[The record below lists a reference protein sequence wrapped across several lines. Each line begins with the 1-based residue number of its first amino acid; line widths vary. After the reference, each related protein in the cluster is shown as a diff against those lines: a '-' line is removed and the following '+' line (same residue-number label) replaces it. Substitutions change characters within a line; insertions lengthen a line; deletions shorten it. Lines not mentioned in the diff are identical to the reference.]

1 MAAESNNN
9 NNAQET
15 SLEPPSWPSRI
26 SYWRMMVDQGVVTA
40 DIIKHP
46 YKGSGT
52 EDDPFIVEWIP
63 NDPRCPMEFSKPL
76 KWTFT
81 IVCAFSTLGV
91 SLASSAYAGGI
102 DQVISSFN
110 VSDEVATLGVS
121 LFVLGF
127 AFGPLIWAP
136 LSELY
141 GRQAVFLVSYLGL
154 AVFCAGAT
162 GSKNIWTLVIL
173 RFFAA
178 SFGSSPFTNAGT
190 FSICFVSF
198 PRLFSVGLT

>member
-1 MAAESNNN
+1 MAAELGSKEGS
-9 NNAQET
+9 A
-15 SLEPPSWPSRI
+15 EPSSWPTRI
-26 SYWRMMVDQGVVTA
+26 PYWRMIVDQGAVTA
-40 DIIKHP
+40 EIIQHP

-52 EDDPFIVEWIP
+52 EHDPFVVEWIP
-63 NDPRCPMEFSKPL
+63 NDPRYPMGFSNSL

-91 SLASSAYAGGI
+91 SLASSAYAGSI
-102 DQVISSFN
+102 DQVIASLD
-110 VSDEVATLGVS
+110 VSEEVATLGVS

-127 AFGPLIWAP
+127 AVGPLIWAP

-141 GRQAVFLVSYLGL
+141 GRQVVFLVSYLGL

-178 SFGSSPFTNAGT
+178 SFGSSPFTNAGK
-190 FSICFVSF
+190 SIYITILRTPLSYSDC
-198 PRLFSVGLT
+198 L